1 MDQRPRS
8 RDHDFQILG
17 GGLNEHCNHAF
28 RVFFPYREEAFK
40 TIGILAHLTPPMGP
54 GDRKVI
60 TFTVYIPLVLE
71 MIQTKVVTIGLVF
84 FKKKLKMK
92 NH

>member
-1 MDQRPRS
+1 M
-8 RDHDFQILG
+8 
-17 GGLNEHCNHAF
+17 
-28 RVFFPYREEAFK
+28 
-40 TIGILAHLTPPMGP
+40 TPPMGP

-60 TFTVYIPLVLE
+60 PFTVYIPLVLE

-92 NH
+92 NHKQKTHDDGRRLMAIARSPE

>member
-28 RVFFPYREEAFK
+28 RVFSHVEKK
-40 TIGILAHLTPPMGP
+40 TIDILAHLTPPMGA

>member
-1 MDQRPRS
+1 MNIVTM
-8 RDHDFQILG
+8 HLG
-17 GGLNEHCNHAF
+17 
-28 RVFFPYREEAFK
+28 FFPMQRRRL
-40 TIGILAHLTPPMGP
+40 GILAHLTPPMGP